1 MLGELIN
8 SFDYLKLE
16 DRAHMDLWVATDRA
30 GKGIGAPCVLICGT
44 WTSPDS
50 SEERALS
57 CCISFFKEDEQWMEK
72 QQKFRDQIKKLM
84 SLFMWETK
92 WTWTLG
98 NEEGMDLRDLKEVEA
113 LKLWQDGSSKW
124 KEGVIKALI

>member
-1 MLGELIN
+1 
-8 SFDYLKLE
+8 
-16 DRAHMDLWVATDRA
+16 
-30 GKGIGAPCVLICGT
+30 
-44 WTSPDS
+44 
-50 SEERALS
+50 
-57 CCISFFKEDEQWMEK
+57 MEK
-72 QQKFRDQIKKLM
+72 QQQFRDQIKKLM

-98 NEEGMDLRDLKEVEA
+98 SEEGMDLRDLKEVEA

>member
-1 MLGELIN
+1 
-8 SFDYLKLE
+8 
-16 DRAHMDLWVATDRA
+16 
-30 GKGIGAPCVLICGT
+30 
-44 WTSPDS
+44 
-50 SEERALS
+50 
-57 CCISFFKEDEQWMEK
+57 
-72 QQKFRDQIKKLM
+72 
-84 SLFMWETK
+84 MWETK